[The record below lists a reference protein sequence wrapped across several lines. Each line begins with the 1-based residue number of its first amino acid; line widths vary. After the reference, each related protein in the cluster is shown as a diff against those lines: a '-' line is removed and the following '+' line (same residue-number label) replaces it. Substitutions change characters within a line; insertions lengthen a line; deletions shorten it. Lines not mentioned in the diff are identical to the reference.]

1 MLCVCY
7 SISST
12 PFSTEAMK
20 RWIVSTLSSSFRR
33 TVALLTLPQLSQITL
48 GGYLVKDKLT
58 TEFIPAVAAA
68 HSKQADSGNTRG
80 IVAISLTDPVFLALP
95 AILAA

>member
-1 MLCVCY
+1 MPSLPKQLV
-7 SISST
+7 I
-12 PFSTEAMK
+12 F
-20 RWIVSTLSSSFRR
+20 TLRERR
-33 TVALLTLPQLSQITL
+33 YAAHPRCR
-48 GGYLVKDKLT
+48 GGAYLVKDKLT